1 MFKRWINLALAAML
15 GTLAIALIA
24 AGCGGDDE
32 EETGGSAAA
41 EVDGAFIV
49 EMVAHHEAA
58 IEMAEVARNRGE
70 HPEIR
75 ELADAIVTSQS
86 DEIKEMKAIYDRLFG
101 IPFGQTSHGG
111 LGMADHETGMD
122 MGAEDLAGARP
133 FDRAF
138 IDAMIPH
145 HEGAVQMARVAL
157 ESGEDPEVAALAQ
170 NIIDAQSREIEEM
183 NAWREDWYGAPSPA
197 GGVDADGHP
206 MAPHDEMGH

>member
-1 MFKRWINLALAAML
+1 MLKRWINLALAAML

-32 EETGGSAAA
+32 EESGGSAAA

-58 IEMAEVARNRGE
+58 IGMAEVAQGRGE
-70 HPEIR
+70 HPEVR
-75 ELADAIVTSQS
+75 ELADAIIASQG
-86 DEIKEMKAIYDRLFG
+86 DEIEQMKAIYDRLFG
-101 IPFGQTSHGG
+101 IPFGQTNHGG
-111 LGMADHETGMD
+111 LGMAEHEMGMD

-138 IDAMIPH
+138 IDAMVPH
-145 HEGAVQMARVAL
+145 HQGAVQMARVVL

-170 NIIDAQSREIEEM
+170 DIIDAQSREIEEM

-197 GGVDADGHP
+197 GGVPAEDGP
-206 MAPHDEMGH
+206 MPSHDEMGH